1 MDLPQIRKKIKDLNV
16 ERFKLEMEMINA
28 LSRKSMLPGSVVEKY
43 IMCGKE
49 GCKCRKGSL
58 HGPFY
63 YLTYK
68 ENSKTKMIFLK
79 KDVSKR
85 AKILNDNYKSFR
97 KLRARVGIINKDILS
112 LMDEIEKINT
122 VSLTAVKEDG

>member
-1 MDLPQIRKKIKDLNV
+1 MDLSQIRKKIKDLNL

-28 LSRKSMLPGSVVEKY
+28 LSRKSMLPGSVIEKY
-43 IMCGKE
+43 VMCGKE
-49 GCKCRKGSL
+49 GCKCKKGEL

-68 ENSKTKMIFLK
+68 ENKKTKMIFLK

-85 AKILNDNYKSFR
+85 ARLLNDNYKLYR
-97 KLRARVGIINKDILS
+97 KNRAKIAKINTEIIS
-112 LMDEIEKINT
+112 LLDEIEKINT
-122 VSLTAVKEDG
+122 LSLSAIKKNG